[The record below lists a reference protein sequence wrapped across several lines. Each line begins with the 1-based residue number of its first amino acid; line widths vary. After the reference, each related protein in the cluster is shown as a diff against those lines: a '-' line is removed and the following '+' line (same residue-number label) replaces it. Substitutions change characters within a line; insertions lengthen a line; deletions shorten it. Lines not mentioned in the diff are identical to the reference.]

1 MERLGVI
8 YWSKRPYC
16 NSIFAIAAA
25 YLLPNVH
32 NYGIPVLFK
41 FEYEDFTKASEL
53 MLTVGTS
60 LLGFIIATVT
70 LLFAITVSEKF
81 LLLRESKSYA
91 DLSKASNGS
100 IFWLVAM
107 SAVGATLLFID
118 KATFGQHAAMLS
130 GIMIFIAIQASAGT
144 AALTWLIAKGLSIA

>member
-1 MERLGVI
+1 
-8 YWSKRPYC
+8 
-16 NSIFAIAAA
+16 
-25 YLLPNVH
+25 
-32 NYGIPVLFK
+32 
-41 FEYEDFTKASEL
+41 

-70 LLFAITVSEKF
+70 LLFAITASEKF

-107 SAVGATLLFID
+107 SAVGATLMFID
-118 KATFGQHAAMLS
+118 NATFAQHTAMLS
-130 GIMIFIAIQASAGT
+130 GIMIFIAIQASTGT
-144 AALTWLIAKGLSIA
+144 AALTWLIAKVLSIA